1 MPFRW
6 LHWGLGLLSKQ
17 EWVLCFS
24 ISGWFAHV
32 GAGSCSPSSATA
44 EPSSPELQ
52 HLCSSAIDCFLTTRF
67 PEVWERF
74 ELYPKFLC
82 YNAWKMHLK
91 EAYTQN
97 AALQK
102 WFFHHIPIN
111 LRMLLRTF
119 SSVGMKPGNISS
131 YSEFFISAHGNWSN
145 PRYQTEP
152 KPDWPFV
159 FQKHPPPRCYVSA
172 FGVLFLN
179 MK

>member
-1 MPFRW
+1 M
-6 LHWGLGLLSKQ
+6 
-17 EWVLCFS
+17 WVL
-24 ISGWFAHV
+24 APAV
-32 GAGSCSPSSATA
+32 PAQPLQ

-52 HLCSSAIDCFLTTRF
+52 HLCSSAIDCFLTTCF
-67 PEVWERF
+67 PEVWEGF

-91 EAYTQN
+91 EVYTQN

-111 LRMLLRTF
+111 LRMLLSTF
-119 SSVGMKPGNISS
+119 SSVGMKLGNISS

-159 FQKHPPPRCYVSA
+159 FQKHPPPHCYVSA

-179 MK
+179 IK